1 MALRTSET
9 AVREILDT
17 SLTTQQVLA
26 FITDANV
33 WVTEEIASWAGITA
47 SRLEIIER
55 YLACALIRIKDAG
68 LASGTIGDIA
78 ETYQVDPQVT
88 DYLLRAASFDP
99 SGAIRTNFLA
109 PKPVALP
116 SPIII
121 PVKLKVGTGFADES
135 SV

>member
-9 AVREILDT
+9 AVRQILDS

-68 LASGTIGDIA
+68 LANGTIGDIA

-99 SGAIRTNFLA
+99 WGAIRTNFLA
-109 PKPVALP
+109 PKPVVLP
-116 SPIII
+116 S
-121 PVKLKVGTGFADES
+121 
-135 SV
+135 